1 MKMLAALIASVIV
14 AGAATPAHGDHA
26 RYSVVLTIDPPSA
39 KALMDLGQPILP
51 IDVRPTSEFS
61 AARLPGARSVPLET
75 LATRLGD
82 VPRDADVVLYG
93 DSGTAALLA
102 YHLLRQERFTRVY
115 VLEGGLPAWQRLGY
129 RVER

>member
-1 MKMLAALIASVIV
+1 MKMLTALIASVIV
-14 AGAATPAHGDHA
+14 AIAATPVHADHN

-39 KALMDLGQPILP
+39 KALMDLGQPVVP
-51 IDVRPTSEFS
+51 IDVRPASEFS

-75 LATRLGD
+75 LTTRLGD

-102 YHLLRQERFTRVY
+102 YHLLVQERFTRVY